1 MKIPLDNNIPRLL
14 RHSLPTHQ
22 GEAIQETLKG
32 IKDLIP
38 EEQRLEPVAPG
49 GLDHQPTSG
58 SLPPQPWLPAPVDNP
73 PDERD
78 APQPVAGDGYPENHS
93 LVSTSLVLR

>member
-22 GEAIQETLKG
+22 GDDTQETFKG

-38 EEQRLEPVAPG
+38 EEQRLEAVTPG
-49 GLDHQPTSG
+49 GLDHQPTSA
-58 SLPPQPWLPAPVDNP
+58 SLPTQPRLPAPVDNP
-73 PDERD
+73 PDEGD
-78 APQPVAGDGYPENHS
+78 APQPVAGDGYPEGHS